1 MDRNIYL
8 VAYIYSEEPNIN
20 LHDRLYLP
28 YLVLISRMYVITYS
42 SHMLS
47 RTEATTGEQIK
58 GVKQSK
64 QQQQQQQQQQE
75 KNKKRCVL

>member
-20 LHDRLYLP
+20 LHNRQYLP
-28 YLVLISRMYVITYS
+28 YLVLISRMHVITYS

-47 RTEATTGEQIK
+47 RTGATTAEQIK

-64 QQQQQQQQQQE
+64 QQQQQQQE
-75 KNKKRCVL
+75 KNKKRCIL

>member
-47 RTEATTGEQIK
+47 RTGATTGGQIK

-64 QQQQQQQQQQE
+64 QQQQQQQQQE

>member
-28 YLVLISRMYVITYS
+28 YLVLISRMCVITYS

-47 RTEATTGEQIK
+47 RTGATTAEQIK

-64 QQQQQQQQQQE
+64 QQQQQQQE
-75 KNKKRCVL
+75 KNKKRCIL